1 MSIFFLIVLP
11 FSAALALPAESCTAR
26 AMFAPLGCEASA
38 LQGVDELIAS
48 GRKFLAEGKLD
59 EALRDFSAAEKLD
72 GATLKTRVFVLRT
85 LIAQGQI
92 EDALLEA
99 DALKSAGKS
108 GVEVD
113 YIFGMAFYAMAARD
127 MASGQTTAL
136 TGSQF
141 EDAVRYLK
149 LVGAKNDARFEDA
162 WSALADAAWY
172 AQDMD
177 AGQMASEKYVELA
190 PGDPARRMLRGKLA
204 LAAYAQLAADE
215 TKAAD
220 ADEQWQAAVEAFEKA
235 IALCGLEPEPNLRLL
250 AQQACAQLASAFL
263 WKQMRDDAGAAYVR
277 GIVLDPNTVDY
288 NAIATAFPGQE
299 FVDLMLRAHKSWSAK
314 HDGSG
319 AADATLQWWLGYAYY
334 GAKLLPEAE
343 KAFES
348 ALAKNPKFTNTLYYL
363 FCVRFEKR
371 EYEQCLETLHKYA
384 ALDAPGL
391 TASLAF
397 DVARN
402 SARLEGVIG
411 WATDPKIHKS
421 DPLNLEAAFACD
433 LITKI
438 VAHAPENSRH
448 WNNLGLFLRDEGDRL
463 RGTQGA
469 LTAAPKSYDEAKVN
483 KLWEDS
489 LAAYEVALELEPKN
503 PNYLN
508 DTAVMLHYYFLR
520 DLERAKSM
528 YAQGFQEATALLK
541 RTDLSPDTRDA
552 VQIALRDTGNN
563 VKLVQKLIDKR
574 AAEAAGHKDVTPPV
588 KQ

>member
-1 MSIFFLIVLP
+1 MSIFFLIALP
-11 FSAALALPAESCTAR
+11 LSAALPWPAEICVAR
-26 AMFAPLGCEASA
+26 EKFAPFGLDVSA
-38 LQGVDELIAS
+38 LQGVNELIAS

-59 EALRDFSAAEKLD
+59 DALRVFSEAEKLD

-85 LIAQGQI
+85 LIAQGHI
-92 EDALLEA
+92 EDALFEA
-99 DALKSAGKS
+99 DALKAAGKS
-108 GVEVD
+108 GIELD
-113 YIFGMAFYAMAARD
+113 YLFGMAFYSMAARD
-127 MASGQTTAL
+127 IAAGQTTAL

-162 WSALADAAWY
+162 WGALADAAWY
-172 AQDMD
+172 AQDMGT
-177 AGQMASEKYVELA
+177 GQMAAEKYVELA
-190 PGDPARRMLRGKLA
+190 PNDPARRMLRGKLA
-204 LAAYAQLAADE
+204 IAAYAQLAADA

-235 IALCGLEPEPNLRLL
+235 IVLCGIEPEPNLRLL
-250 AQQACAQLASAFL
+250 AQQACSQLASAFL

-277 GIVLDPNTVDY
+277 GILLDPNTVDY
-288 NAIATAFPGQE
+288 NAILTAFPGQE

-319 AADATLQWWLGYAYY
+319 AAAATLQWWLGYANY

-348 ALAKNPKFTNTLYYL
+348 ALEKNPKFTNTLYYL
-363 FCVRFEKR
+363 FCVRFEQR
-371 EYEQCLETLHKYA
+371 DFEHSLQTLHKYA
-384 ALDAPGL
+384 SLDAAGL
-391 TASLAF
+391 YAALGF
-397 DVARN
+397 DVVRNTARME
-402 SARLEGVIG
+402 AFIAWALEEKNHAGK
-411 WATDPKIHKS
+411 ALS
-421 DPLNLEAAFACD
+421 EEAIFACD
-433 LITKI
+433 LITRF
-438 VAHAPENSRH
+438 VPRLAENSRH
-448 WNNLGLFLRDEGDRL
+448 WNNLGLFLRDEGDQL

-469 LTAAPKSYDEAKVN
+469 LTAAPKAYDEAKVN

-574 AAEAAGHKDVTPPV
+574 AAEAAGKKTDTPPLR
-588 KQ
+588 Q